1 MCVPQQYVGQQV
13 IVEIS
18 GNNIRK
24 GKLIDRGLDILVLAN
39 EQKFYY
45 IPLVHVQNVKVNTEP
60 TMETDDSLAETEQPS
75 IDYQADSLSFRKILN
90 QAKGRFVEIYV
101 TGNKT
106 IHGYLTSIMNDYF
119 VFYSPVY
126 KAMFI
131 SMNHLKWLI
140 PYPANVTPYTLDNQS
155 LPLSLI
161 NVTLSRTFEE
171 QCKKLEGKLVVFD
184 LGDNTNKIGL
194 LNKADRN
201 FVELINADGNKV
213 FWNLQHLKTVCTPT
227 A

>member
-24 GKLIDRGLDILVLAN
+24 GKLVDLGLDIMVLAD

-45 IPLVHVQNVKVNTEP
+45 IPSVHVQNVKVNTGPGTEADSGSDEG
-60 TMETDDSLAETEQPS
+60 ETP

-90 QAKGRFVEIYV
+90 HAKGRFVEIYV

-119 VFYSPVY
+119 VFYSPIY

-155 LPLSLI
+155 LPLSLL

-201 FVELINADGNKV
+201 FIELINANGDKV

>member
-1 MCVPQQYVGQQV
+1 MRTFQPFVGQQV

-18 GNNIRK
+18 GNNICA
-24 GKLIDRGLDILVLAN
+24 GKLIDLGLDIMVMLN
-39 EQKFYY
+39 EQQFYY
-45 IPLVHVQNVKVNTEP
+45 IPLVHVQNVKLKSETSRGADIP
-60 TMETDDSLAETEQPS
+60 TVEMP
-75 IDYQADSLSFRKILN
+75 IDYQVDSLSFRKILN
-90 QAKGRFVEIYV
+90 TAKGRFVEIYV

-126 KAMFI
+126 KAMFV

-140 PYPANVTPYTLDNQS
+140 PYQSNLTPFSLNNQF
-155 LPLSLI
+155 LPMSTI
-161 NVTLSRTFEE
+161 NITLSRTFEE

-194 LNKADRN
+194 LQKADSD
-201 FVELINADGNKV
+201 FIQLINASGDNV
-213 FWNLQHLKTVCTPT
+213 LWNLHHLKTVYTP
-227 A
+227 